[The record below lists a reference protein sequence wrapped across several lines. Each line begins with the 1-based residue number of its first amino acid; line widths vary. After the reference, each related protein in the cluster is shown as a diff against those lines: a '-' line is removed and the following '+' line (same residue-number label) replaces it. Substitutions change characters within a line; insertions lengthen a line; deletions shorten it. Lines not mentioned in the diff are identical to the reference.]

1 MKGFPCRGGRCQRAE
16 GQGAFPG
23 VLMLGSWRGPRSRP
37 GTCSTRAQCRGP
49 HMGPGHT
56 LSRMELLPPMTPAGT
71 LRARNPLMLDTV
83 PIGRCP
89 QVSALDTEQ
98 DGVGPAGRSHVIS
111 PLEQCV
117 CPALQG
123 LGWVPKSQALGPRC
137 AALLCSHSCRCSD
150 GPTLSQTLSRES
162 ETSPFSPPRR
172 GTNGSNVSDQRG
184 GPARGEDEEGG
195 ATFRETHLDEGS
207 PQTHV
212 VSQTCSPQSA
222 VK

>member
-1 MKGFPCRGGRCQRAE
+1 MSEGLGTGSVPGSADAGLLERPQEQAWNLQHKGSVQRPPH
-16 GQGAFPG
+16 G
-23 VLMLGSWRGPRSRP
+23 SRP
-37 GTCSTRAQCRGP
+37 RVRGAA
-49 HMGPGHT
+49 GHT
-56 LSRMELLPPMTPAGT
+56 LSRMELLPPVTPAGT